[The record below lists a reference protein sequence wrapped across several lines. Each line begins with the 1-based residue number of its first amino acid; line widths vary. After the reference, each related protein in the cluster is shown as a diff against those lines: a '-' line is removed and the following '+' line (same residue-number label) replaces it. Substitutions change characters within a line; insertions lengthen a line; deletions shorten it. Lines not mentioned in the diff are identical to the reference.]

1 MEKHSKVQ
9 GILLMNIILVLLTVT
24 GCNQAISATPAQQA
38 SRDLVLEQAIETQ
51 LQGMNPAALPIYR
64 EATQALDAG
73 EFDKARELYT
83 RVTSLAPDFS
93 VAYRRLGNIEG
104 YYQNYEEAVRL
115 SRKAIELE
123 PNAYNQ
129 TALAR
134 ALLGK
139 NSSAEYL
146 EAYSLAYSAS
156 QTLTDDEV
164 TTTVWLMAAAS
175 TDNLLAVRQAD
186 ERLLQINPNN
196 PIGHYFAGAIAAID
210 RIWLKAERELL
221 LAQKLG
227 FPQEEIKALLDEG
240 IARYALLLKL
250 LIGGGVALVIWL
262 AGLGALYLSGNI
274 LSKATLK
281 ALRSTQ
287 PSLASLLTPGELK
300 VRSIY
305 RKVIVILS
313 MYFYISIP
321 FVILLLFV
329 IVGGLFYIFSLIQ
342 TIPIYLAWVLIV
354 MLFGS
359 LIAILRALFSQVK
372 VLPPGRALERMD
384 APELWNMV
392 ESVARK
398 LGARPVDAIYLTPG
412 VEIGV
417 YEQGSILRKMRGTG
431 KRNLILGMG
440 SLPGLTQ
447 GQLAATL
454 AHEYGHF
461 SNQDTA
467 GGNLAHQ
474 VHASLYQMAQRLI
487 QIGATQFYNP
497 VWQFVMGYQRIF
509 LRVTLG
515 ASRLQEILADRFA
528 ARAFGGTNCI
538 EGLQSL
544 TRQGIVFPMQANFEI
559 KRSREENR
567 PIVNLYVLPVQDG
580 ASTEITSQYEQAMQ
594 RTTSPYDSH
603 PALGERIAL
612 IEQLGITYSPVADN
626 PRPALEL
633 LSNAEQLQREM
644 TAEITKHLP
653 TG

>member
-1 MEKHSKVQ
+1 MEKHSKAE
-9 GILLMNIILVLLTVT
+9 GMLLILIILLLLSLP
-24 GCNQAISATPAQQA
+24 GCNQPIPATTTQQA
-38 SRDLVLEQAIETQ
+38 SRDLELEQAIETQ
-51 LQGMNPAALPIYR
+51 LQGMNPDALPIYR
-64 EATQALDAG
+64 EATKAADAG
-73 EFDKARELYT
+73 ELDKARELYT
-83 RVTSLAPDFS
+83 QVTNLAPDFS

-115 SRKAIELE
+115 SRKAVELD

-129 TALAR
+129 IALAR
-134 ALLGK
+134 ALLPK
-139 NSSAEYL
+139 NTSADNL
-146 EAYSLAYSAS
+146 EAFSLANSAS
-156 QTLTDDEV
+156 QTLTDDEL
-164 TTTVWLMAAAS
+164 TTTVWLIAAGA
-175 TDNLLAVRQAD
+175 TRNLIALRQAD
-186 ERLLQINPNN
+186 ERLLQINQNN
-196 PIGHYFAGAIAAID
+196 PFGHYYAGAIAAID
-210 RIWLKAERELL
+210 RNWLKAERELL

-227 FPQEEIKALLDEG
+227 FPQEEVKALLDAE
-240 IARYALLLKL
+240 IARNALLLKL

-262 AGLGALYLSGNI
+262 AGLGVLYLSGNI

-287 PSLASLLTPGELK
+287 PSLATLLKPSELK

-321 FVILLLFV
+321 FVILLLLV
-329 IVGGLFYIFSLIQ
+329 IVGGVFYIFSLMR

-359 LIAILRALFSQVK
+359 LIALLRALFSRAK
-372 VLPPGRALERMD
+372 VLPPGRVLERMD

-398 LGARPVDAIYLTPG
+398 LNVRPVNAIYLTPG
-412 VEIGV
+412 IEIGV
-417 YEQGSILRKMRGTG
+417 YEQGSIFRKIRGTG

-447 GQLAATL
+447 GQLAAIL

-487 QIGATQFYNP
+487 QVGATQFYNP

-528 ARAFGGTNCI
+528 ARAFGGENCI

-544 TRQGIVFPMQANFEI
+544 TRQGILFPIQANLEI
-559 KRSREENR
+559 KRSREEKR
-567 PIVNLYVLPVQDG
+567 PIVNLYALPVQDG

-594 RTTSPYDSH
+594 RATSPYDSH

-612 IEQLGITYSPVADN
+612 IEQLGVPYSPVADN

-633 LSNAEQLQREM
+633 FPNAEELQREM
-644 TAEITKHLP
+644 TVEITKHIP